1 MFVWQ
6 KRLKRSVGIFLI
18 LMLVFSSCLIA
29 APFQSLAA
37 AEESPGVLILA
48 HGAGDPIWTVP
59 LWEAANELKENLPY
73 PVAIGF
79 LEYDEPVIPDAV
91 EQLNAV
97 GVNKIVAVP
106 LFISSY
112 SNHIEEIKY
121 ILGLRKD
128 LPDPDEDLE
137 RASPAGEVILIPAVD
152 DHPLMAEVL
161 TEQIKPLIKDP
172 AHEVVVLAA
181 HGSDSEEGKIG
192 WKNNL
197 ESLGQQIQKRLAAQ
211 GTPVKGIRYGYV
223 FEGPTPSLRKA
234 VDEAI
239 NTDGAT
245 ALVVPVMVSEGFF
258 TGRMIPNILKEFADD
273 TYRYPEPGQRAL
285 LTFKKAHANRIVE
298 WRAANELWPQPEV
311 IKDGKRLHLTLD
323 KCQEIAQAAGKGY
336 PCSVLAF
343 RMAGVALPA
352 LWPDSPVVADDLTVV
367 SLLPPEAGSKPV
379 FDYLSGDVSYL
390 GNWKKITPLSP
401 TFIFANKATGET
413 VWVQVKPDTFGGE
426 DYFGL
431 RNRVING
438 QAAEGEQAGLQA
450 CLDELL
456 KNLLARPAEAICA
469 WKKVSPLS
477 VYSPDDKLLKF
488 SYMDIAVEDEGLCL
502 GRTFGFQALSEA
514 FAELYGDSVP
524 KQGRFSVLAHLPTKC
539 TEGVL
544 KVVAGAGNYEL
555 SGTDP
560 VQGENYC
567 YEVTAKDRSR
577 VAVVK
582 VKPSLIPEEFF
593 TLRNKCKQGKA
604 TPDEK
609 ARFQE
614 LKLQA
619 IISLMF
625 KPTDEIFSVSTHTVD
640 MQGDGVDD
648 KDLSKD
654 KEKRGDE
661 KGRQDKAKETTGLPK
676 TGENILPLYLIGIAL
691 LFAGTLMVRRKQLGH
706 FERK

>member
-79 LEYDEPVIPDAV
+79 LEYDEPDIPDAV

-273 TYRYPEPGQRAL
+273 IYRYPEPGQRAL
-285 LTFKKAHANRIVE
+285 LTFKKAMPIV
-298 WRAANELWPQPEV
+298 LW
-311 IKDGKRLHLTLD
+311 
-323 KCQEIAQAAGKGY
+323 
-336 PCSVLAF
+336 
-343 RMAGVALPA
+343 
-352 LWPDSPVVADDLTVV
+352 
-367 SLLPPEAGSKPV
+367 
-379 FDYLSGDVSYL
+379 SG
-390 GNWKKITPLSP
+390 
-401 TFIFANKATGET
+401 E
-413 VWVQVKPDTFGGE
+413 
-426 DYFGL
+426 
-431 RNRVING
+431 
-438 QAAEGEQAGLQA
+438 
-450 CLDELL
+450 
-456 KNLLARPAEAICA
+456 RPMNC
-469 WKKVSPLS
+469 
-477 VYSPDDKLLKF
+477 
-488 SYMDIAVEDEGLCL
+488 
-502 GRTFGFQALSEA
+502 GRSQ
-514 FAELYGDSVP
+514 
-524 KQGRFSVLAHLPTKC
+524 R
-539 TEGVL
+539 
-544 KVVAGAGNYEL
+544 
-555 SGTDP
+555 
-560 VQGENYC
+560 
-567 YEVTAKDRSR
+567 
-577 VAVVK
+577 
-582 VKPSLIPEEFF
+582 
-593 TLRNKCKQGKA
+593 
-604 TPDEK
+604 
-609 ARFQE
+609 
-614 LKLQA
+614 
-619 IISLMF
+619 
-625 KPTDEIFSVSTHTVD
+625 
-640 MQGDGVDD
+640 
-648 KDLSKD
+648 
-654 KEKRGDE
+654 
-661 KGRQDKAKETTGLPK
+661 
-676 TGENILPLYLIGIAL
+676 
-691 LFAGTLMVRRKQLGH
+691 
-706 FERK
+706 

>member
-79 LEYDEPVIPDAV
+79 LEYDEPDIPDAV

-273 TYRYPEPGQRAL
+273 IYR
-285 LTFKKAHANRIVE
+285 HAI
-298 WRAANELWPQPEV
+298 P
-311 IKDGKRLHLTLD
+311 
-323 KCQEIAQAAGKGY
+323 
-336 PCSVLAF
+336 
-343 RMAGVALPA
+343 
-352 LWPDSPVVADDLTVV
+352 PV
-367 SLLPPEAGSKPV
+367 
-379 FDYLSGDVSYL
+379 
-390 GNWKKITPLSP
+390 
-401 TFIFANKATGET
+401 
-413 VWVQVKPDTFGGE
+413 
-426 DYFGL
+426 
-431 RNRVING
+431 
-438 QAAEGEQAGLQA
+438 
-450 CLDELL
+450 
-456 KNLLARPAEAICA
+456 
-469 WKKVSPLS
+469 
-477 VYSPDDKLLKF
+477 
-488 SYMDIAVEDEGLCL
+488 
-502 GRTFGFQALSEA
+502 
-514 FAELYGDSVP
+514 
-524 KQGRFSVLAHLPTKC
+524 KQK
-539 TEGVL
+539 
-544 KVVAGAGNYEL
+544 Y
-555 SGTDP
+555 
-560 VQGENYC
+560 
-567 YEVTAKDRSR
+567 
-577 VAVVK
+577 
-582 VKPSLIPEEFF
+582 
-593 TLRNKCKQGKA
+593 
-604 TPDEK
+604 
-609 ARFQE
+609 
-614 LKLQA
+614 
-619 IISLMF
+619 
-625 KPTDEIFSVSTHTVD
+625 
-640 MQGDGVDD
+640 
-648 KDLSKD
+648 
-654 KEKRGDE
+654 
-661 KGRQDKAKETTGLPK
+661 
-676 TGENILPLYLIGIAL
+676 
-691 LFAGTLMVRRKQLGH
+691 
-706 FERK
+706 

>member
-48 HGAGDPIWTVP
+48 HGAGDPTWTVP

-79 LEYDEPVIPDAV
+79 LEYDEPDIPAAV

-273 TYRYPEPGQRAL
+273 IYRYPEPGQRAL

-323 KCQEIAQAAGKGY
+323 KCQEIAQGRLD
-336 PCSVLAF
+336 STQINTT
-343 RMAGVALPA
+343 VAKMIVPA
-352 LWPDSPVVADDLTVV
+352 LRIKML
-367 SLLPPEAGSKPV
+367 
-379 FDYLSGDVSYL
+379 
-390 GNWKKITPLSP
+390 PLSHMWIKVP
-401 TFIFANKATGET
+401 LRVGTRY
-413 VWVQVKPDTFGGE
+413 GG
-426 DYFGL
+426 
-431 RNRVING
+431 
-438 QAAEGEQAGLQA
+438 
-450 CLDELL
+450 
-456 KNLLARPAEAICA
+456 
-469 WKKVSPLS
+469 SS
-477 VYSPDDKLLKF
+477 
-488 SYMDIAVEDEGLCL
+488 M
-502 GRTFGFQALSEA
+502 
-514 FAELYGDSVP
+514 
-524 KQGRFSVLAHLPTKC
+524 TK
-539 TEGVL
+539 
-544 KVVAGAGNYEL
+544 
-555 SGTDP
+555 
-560 VQGENYC
+560 
-567 YEVTAKDRSR
+567 
-577 VAVVK
+577 
-582 VKPSLIPEEFF
+582 
-593 TLRNKCKQGKA
+593 
-604 TPDEK
+604 
-609 ARFQE
+609 
-614 LKLQA
+614 
-619 IISLMF
+619 
-625 KPTDEIFSVSTHTVD
+625 
-640 MQGDGVDD
+640 
-648 KDLSKD
+648 
-654 KEKRGDE
+654 
-661 KGRQDKAKETTGLPK
+661 
-676 TGENILPLYLIGIAL
+676 
-691 LFAGTLMVRRKQLGH
+691 
-706 FERK
+706 